1 MVYNVRYTTCMKV
14 KVIDYVFTRDYLGT
28 SRLKGIAKTHKK
40 KEVRFE
46 KMSKIICSPDLTSST
61 VGQILCAGK
70 KKKFKEEGLVNENR
84 QHKDII
90 VSKMKK
96 KTGSKDGFRHRL
108 E

>member
-1 MVYNVRYTTCMKV
+1 MRKC
-14 KVIDYVFTRDYLGT
+14 
-28 SRLKGIAKTHKK
+28 LKSSVLQISLPPQLD
-40 KEVRFE
+40 RFCVQE
-46 KMSKIICSPDLTSST
+46 
-61 VGQILCAGK
+61 K

>member
-1 MVYNVRYTTCMKV
+1 MQ
-14 KVIDYVFTRDYLGT
+14 
-28 SRLKGIAKTHKK
+28 
-40 KEVRFE
+40 E
-46 KMSKIICSPDLTSST
+46 
-61 VGQILCAGK
+61 K

>member
-1 MVYNVRYTTCMKV
+1 
-14 KVIDYVFTRDYLGT
+14 
-28 SRLKGIAKTHKK
+28 
-40 KEVRFE
+40 
-46 KMSKIICSPDLTSST
+46 MSKIICSPDLTSST

-96 KTGSKDGFRHRL
+96 KQAARMALDIVQNDQSTKYAEQDQPAWVQSVSEKNLADP
-108 E
+108 